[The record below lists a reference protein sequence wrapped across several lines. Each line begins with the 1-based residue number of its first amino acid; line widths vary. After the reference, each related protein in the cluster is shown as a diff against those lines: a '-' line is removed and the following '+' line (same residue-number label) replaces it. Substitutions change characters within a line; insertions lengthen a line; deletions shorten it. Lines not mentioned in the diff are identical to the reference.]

1 MLRHGKDISRKNV
14 MSNDILIVDDS
25 ATIRS
30 MMKRAIGMIDLD
42 VGRIFEASN
51 GIEALAQL
59 REHDVAAMLVDINM
73 PTMNGVQLLTRMKQN
88 DKLKDIPVVIAST
101 EGSRK
106 RIDQLRELGVA
117 GYVRKPFQPEQLRE
131 VLVPLLGVTQHA
143 GSEDNDADDC
153 SF

>member
-1 MLRHGKDISRKNV
+1 
-14 MSNDILIVDDS
+14 MSSDILIVDDS

-30 MMKRAIGMIDLD
+30 MLKRTVRMIGLD
-42 VGRIFEASN
+42 VGEVHEAAN

-59 REHDVAAMLVDINM
+59 CEHEVAVMLVDINM
-73 PTMNGVQLLTRMKQN
+73 PRMNGVQLLTRMKQN
-88 DKLKDIPVVIAST
+88 DRLKDIPVVIAST
-101 EGSRK
+101 EGSQK

-131 VLVPLLGVTQHA
+131 VLIPLLGVTQDA
-143 GSEDNDADDC
+143 GPEDNADDC